1 MVASILL
8 VPGTRQQR
16 QQWEDLLGL
25 QKLLSSF

>member
-8 VPGTRQQR
+8 VPGTRQKR
-16 QQWEDLLGL
+16 EQWVDLLGL

>member
-16 QQWEDLLGL
+16 EQREDLLGL